1 MGENFRFGHRR
12 SGDVGLLRRLG
23 SELGFDVHGVPPVEM
38 DGQAVSSSRIRDA
51 VAAGQVDRAS
61 ELLGR
66 PFALSGEVVRGEGRG
81 RGLGFPTA
89 NLSAENELIPTRGV
103 YITRAHVL
111 ANSHSAVTNVGVRPT
126 VGGSKQVTVET
137 HLLEFDDDVYDERMT
152 VEFLH
157 RLRDE
162 VRFDDVAQLADQ
174 IARDRAAAES
184 FFINQRLGA

>member
-1 MGENFRFGHRR
+1 
-12 SGDVGLLRRLG
+12 
-23 SELGFDVHGVPPVEM
+23 LGFEVHGVPPVEL
-38 DGQAVSSSRIRDA
+38 DGQAVSSTRVREA
-51 VAAGQVDRAS
+51 VTAGRVDRAA

-66 PFALSGEVVRGEGRG
+66 PFALSGEVLRGDGRG
-81 RGLGFPTA
+81 RDLGFPTA
-89 NLSAENELIPTRGV
+89 NLSVENELIPARGV

-111 ANSHSAVTNVGVRPT
+111 ASSYSSVTNVGVRPT
-126 VGGSKQVTVET
+126 IGGSKRVTVET

-174 IARDRAAAES
+174 IARDRAATES
-184 FFINQRLGA
+184 FFINRRLGA